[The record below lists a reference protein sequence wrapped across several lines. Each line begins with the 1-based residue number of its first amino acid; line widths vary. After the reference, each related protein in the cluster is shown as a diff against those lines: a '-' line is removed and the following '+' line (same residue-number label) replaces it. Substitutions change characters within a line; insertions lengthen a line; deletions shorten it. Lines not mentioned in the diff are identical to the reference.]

1 MARPVVKKDDIEEAA
16 IRLLATKGLAA
27 TTIRDIAAAAGVAE
41 GALYR
46 HYSGKDDLAWR
57 LYCREVAAFTIALEP
72 MLRAGPQPLARR
84 LLAAV
89 TFIYGYYRV
98 HPDRLVFALLTRHS
112 FPQQHILD
120 ARVNPD
126 QAVIRFLKRE
136 MAAGNIP
143 PAEPTL
149 MMAIVRGVVLQPVLM
164 HRYGRLR
171 KHPLALAGEVTA
183 ACMRALNA

>member
-27 TTIRDIAAAAGVAE
+27 TTIRDIAGAAGVAE

-57 LYCREVAAFTIALEP
+57 LYCREVAAFMAAFEP
-72 MLRAGPQPLARR
+72 VLAAGKEPLAKR

-120 ARVNPD
+120 DEINPD
-126 QAVIRFLKRE
+126 QAVIRFLERE

-149 MMAIVRGVVLQPVLM
+149 LMSMVRGVVLQPVLM

-171 KHPLALAGEVTA
+171 KHPLALAGEVTE
-183 ACMRALNA
+183 ACMRVLNA